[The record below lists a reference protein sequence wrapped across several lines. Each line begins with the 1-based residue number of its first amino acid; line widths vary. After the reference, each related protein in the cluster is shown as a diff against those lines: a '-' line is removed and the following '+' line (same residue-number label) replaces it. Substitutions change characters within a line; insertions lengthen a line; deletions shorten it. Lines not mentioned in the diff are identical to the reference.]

1 MFFREFCMC
10 YPQLQVC
17 LITDCFGFE
26 VLSQIFFK
34 KHYSSLFPH
43 NLEKYSASD
52 TEVGGND
59 DIIK

>member
-10 YPQLQVC
+10 YRQLQVC
-17 LITDCFGFE
+17 LITECFGFV

-34 KHYSSLFPH
+34 KNYSRLFPH

-52 TEVGGND
+52 TEAGGND